1 MRWVERGF
9 LEGLQFFKNFE
20 KIAILKNLY
29 HTFKKQWNLLK
40 FVKNMSCQWLGACFQ
55 LQKNNTILCKYPIQ
69 FHWKWC
75 KSNETN
81 LCKIWFQSFSN
92 FEKHLYLEKPIP
104 QFKKNNDYKKSR
116 PANGWGN
123 VFCWLQTIHSCGTTP
138 KDFVENN
145 ENLKEL
151 MQIDIKKTQ
160 LCNRTPHTHT

>member
-1 MRWVERGF
+1 MKPICVKYGF
-9 LEGLQFFKNFE
+9 RVS
-20 KIAILKNLY
+20 AILK
-29 HTFKKQWNLLK
+29 
-40 FVKNMSCQWLGACFQ
+40 
-55 LQKNNTILCKYPIQ
+55 
-69 FHWKWC
+69 
-75 KSNETN
+75 
-81 LCKIWFQSFSN
+81 
-92 FEKHLYLEKPIP
+92 KHLYLEKPIP